1 MIYSNTNMILMI
13 YSCLRLCGTNAI
25 KSRTAMLLIPSRFFV
40 FCQRKMFLRPGD
52 SSGKS
57 LKAFSISV
65 TSKSHQLPEECACA
79 TALLCLTS
87 FFLANGCGCGC
98 HAFTLDDPKGLYFGH
113 RNGLEVLG
121 NQIFSPLPCKG
132 RNFTAFSSALL
143 QSGLGTCKSDLLWAS
158 STSMV

>member
-1 MIYSNTNMILMI
+1 
-13 YSCLRLCGTNAI
+13 
-25 KSRTAMLLIPSRFFV
+25 MLLS
-40 FCQRKMFLRPGD
+40 PGD

-57 LKAFSISV
+57 LKPFSISV
-65 TSKSHQLPEECACA
+65 TSKSHQLPDECACA
-79 TALLCLTS
+79 TACLCLTS